1 MSTVTPANADLANS
15 DSLKLAKQVDPAGK
29 RTMGVLTKLDLMDT
43 GTNALDVLTGKSFPL
58 KMGFVGVVNR
68 SQQDIITSKSM
79 QDAIQSERLFFQS
92 HPAYRSISQ
101 RCGSVYLSKQLHQIL
116 VNHIREKLPDLRSK
130 TSSLIGQTQHELSQY
145 GDPAFTGSV
154 HRVSFSLQLSN
165 QSRKE
170 S

>member
-1 MSTVTPANADLANS
+1 
-15 DSLKLAKQVDPAGK
+15 
-29 RTMGVLTKLDLMDT
+29 MGVLTKLDLMDT

-101 RCGSVYLSKQLHQIL
+101 RCGSVYLSKQLHQVL

-154 HRVSFSLQLSN
+154 HRVSFACNLSN
-165 QSRKE
+165 RGKKNKNKNKSNYLYSLLGISHFE
-170 S
+170 VTDHVFI